1 MFSITVQPWL
11 IFSTGMWKYV
21 PFSNFKLNISYHSIF
36 LKIGITKIMQPENS
50 GEGLKI
56 FLVTA
61 YTNSGNWEEKTSV
74 EDHIE

>member
-1 MFSITVQPWL
+1 
-11 IFSTGMWKYV
+11 
-21 PFSNFKLNISYHSIF
+21 
-36 LKIGITKIMQPENS
+36 MQPENS